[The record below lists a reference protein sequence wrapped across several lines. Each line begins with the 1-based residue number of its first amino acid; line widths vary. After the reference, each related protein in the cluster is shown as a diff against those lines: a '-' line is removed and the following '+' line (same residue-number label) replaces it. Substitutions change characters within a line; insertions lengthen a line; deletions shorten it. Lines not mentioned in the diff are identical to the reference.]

1 MSLSQARKRVHME
14 ERALEGQNGVQE
26 TIRKRRTTVGS
37 SSYKI
42 LSG

>member
-26 TIRKRRTTVGS
+26 TICKRSTVGS